1 MPRHLLEGAE
11 APSKKQNQ
19 KLFRQNPKYV
29 SKIYCLLSYSSRK
42 NALKW
47 DICRALN

>member
-11 APSKKQNQ
+11 ATPKKQNQ

-29 SKIYCLLSYSSRK
+29 SKI
-42 NALKW
+42 
-47 DICRALN
+47 